1 MQAYARDTS
10 LYTLLCLNLIPVMKL
25 LMTTKKSRNLIV
37 NLILN
42 SFCSGG
48 MIIMVLYD
56 SYPLA
61 VLSKQNK
68 FWFLLRTGLISSLY
82 VVAAFLFCFFIFHI
96 KLHILPSNQA
106 LFLPFQIILILS
118 YLV

>member
-1 MQAYARDTS
+1 
-10 LYTLLCLNLIPVMKL
+10 
-25 LMTTKKSRNLIV
+25 
-37 NLILN
+37 
-42 SFCSGG
+42 
-48 MIIMVLYD
+48 MVLYD

-96 KLHILPSNQA
+96 KLHILPSKQA

>member
-1 MQAYARDTS
+1 
-10 LYTLLCLNLIPVMKL
+10 
-25 LMTTKKSRNLIV
+25 
-37 NLILN
+37 
-42 SFCSGG
+42 
-48 MIIMVLYD
+48 MVLYD

-61 VLSKQNK
+61 VLSKQN

-82 VVAAFLFCFFIFHI
+82 VVAAFLVCFFIFHI
-96 KLHILPSNQA
+96 KLHILPPSKQV